1 MAIELDA
8 RPTIILKITRMTLP
22 IIPFIL
28 ASVIPRLRAALFS
41 CKIILNY
48 TSYIQFTKLQI
59 EAYRFIYIPIIAYRL
74 SFVIIFFEK
83 FL

>member
-8 RPTIILKITRMTLP
+8 RPTIILKITRTTLP

-28 ASVIPRLRAALFS
+28 ASVIPRLRAAPFS

-59 EAYRFIYIPIIAYRL
+59 EAYRFIYISIIAYRL

-83 FL
+83 FI